1 MTNQR
6 LAPLLCKRQSR
17 RRPLPVKREQLAW
30 ALVAL
35 MNLLALVILAIGL
48 APLDGYAIT
57 FTWPII
63 LTLALATLAI
73 AGVFLW
79 LITR

>member
-1 MTNQR
+1 M
-6 LAPLLCKRQSR
+6 
-17 RRPLPVKREQLAW
+17 KREQLAW

-57 FTWPII
+57 FSWQII
-63 LTLALATLAI
+63 LALALVTLAI
-73 AGVFLW
+73 AIVFLW
-79 LITR
+79 LIAR